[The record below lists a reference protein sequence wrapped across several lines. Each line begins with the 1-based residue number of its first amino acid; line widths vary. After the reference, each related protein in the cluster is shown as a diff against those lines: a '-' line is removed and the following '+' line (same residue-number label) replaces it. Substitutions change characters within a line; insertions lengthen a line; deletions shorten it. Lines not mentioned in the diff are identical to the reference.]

1 MKRNNFQPKFKFFN
15 NEKPQKSL
23 GDFSIDC
30 DSYNDSIDEKNIN
43 TNIENSLEFPIEN
56 NISSINISNN
66 VIDNKKQDKMISFN
80 ISSNKDSLKD
90 NIKNDFKY
98 KAGDFNMMKRST
110 WTKEND
116 RYSNISEIYN
126 NNLRFLSVCESDFDD
141 EDMVNLTNN
150 EINSQSNISN
160 ISNIKDLSKDYIK
173 GFKATYNYNNE
184 KEIEILLEPEL
195 SKIYSSEEIGD
206 NKNEIIINNEKN
218 KNNNILDNNIII
230 DKGNSNSLNNKK
242 ENIALSKDKNNII
255 NNNENSINKEQ
266 KKANQDL
273 RDSRKFFQSHN
284 NNNSKK
290 SLTILS
296 LTKHSKIFQKFLCV
310 GIDTSGLYSLDNDM
324 EVLLLNPKITYNYPY
339 NKSERELE

>member
-1 MKRNNFQPKFKFFN
+1 
-15 NEKPQKSL
+15 
-23 GDFSIDC
+23 
-30 DSYNDSIDEKNIN
+30 
-43 TNIENSLEFPIEN
+43 
-56 NISSINISNN
+56 
-66 VIDNKKQDKMISFN
+66 
-80 ISSNKDSLKD
+80 
-90 NIKNDFKY
+90 
-98 KAGDFNMMKRST
+98 MMKRST
-110 WTKEND
+110 WAKEND

-160 ISNIKDLSKDYIK
+160 ISNIKDSSKDYIK
-173 GFKATYNYNNE
+173 GFKATYNYNND
-184 KEIEILLEPEL
+184 KEFEILLEPEL

-206 NKNEIIINNEKN
+206 NKNEININNEKG
-218 KNNNILDNNIII
+218 KSNNILDNNII
-230 DKGNSNSLNNKK
+230 DKGNNNSLNNKE

-255 NNNENSINKEQ
+255 NNNEISINKEQ
-266 KKANQDL
+266 NTNQDL

-284 NNNSKK
+284 NNNCKK

-324 EVLLLNPKITYNYPY
+324 KVLLLNPKITYNYPY